1 MRKVLFAVSSAA
13 VALVVSTGPAPAKT
27 YVCTKWDNGVC
38 VSTHRVK
45 GTPPYAVGYVFGP
58 NYTYTTVADIPP
70 PVVSYYKLGSD
81 KRYVYSNGYLYE
93 VDPTTYA
100 VTQVIDTYSH

>member
-1 MRKVLFAVSSAA
+1 MKYALLAVPALALAFSA
-13 VALVVSTGPAPAKT
+13 SPGSAKT

-45 GTPPYAVGYVFGP
+45 GTPPFAVGYSFGP
-58 NYTYTTVADIPP
+58 SYSYTDLSAIPQ
-70 PVVSYYKLGSD
+70 PVVTYYKLGPD
-81 KRYVYSNGYLYE
+81 HRYVYNDGYLYE

-100 VTQVIDTYSH
+100 VTQVIDTFTH

>member
-1 MRKVLFAVSSAA
+1 MKSVILALSG
-13 VALVVSTGPAPAKT
+13 VALAISATPGSAKT

-45 GTPPYAVGYVFGP
+45 GTPPFAVGYSFGP
-58 NYTYTTVADIPP
+58 SYSYTTLSDIPQ
-70 PVVSYYKLGSD
+70 PVVTYYKLGPTG
-81 KRYVYSNGYLYE
+81 RYVYNDGYLYE

-100 VTQVIDTYSH
+100 VTKVIDTWAH

>member
-58 NYTYTTVADIPP
+58 NYSYTTLGDIPQ
-70 PVVSYYKLGSD
+70 PVVTYNKLGSD

-100 VTQVIDTYSH
+100 VTQ

>member
-1 MRKVLFAVSSAA
+1 MRNLVLALSGIALAATSAPG
-13 VALVVSTGPAPAKT
+13 SAKT
-27 YVCTKWDNGVC
+27 YVCTKWDSGVC

-45 GTPPYAVGYVFGP
+45 GTPPYAVGYSFGP
-58 NYTYTTVADIPP
+58 TYSYTNVTDIPQ

-81 KRYVYSNGYLYE
+81 KRYVYNDGYLYE

-100 VTQVIDTYSH
+100 VTQVIDTFTH

>member
-1 MRKVLFAVSSAA
+1 MTRTLLVIAAGAFALTAVPAA
-13 VALVVSTGPAPAKT
+13 AKT

-45 GTPPYAVGYVFGP
+45 GTPPYAVGYSFGP
-58 NYTYTTVADIPP
+58 TYSYTTMSDIPQ
-70 PVVSYYKLGSD
+70 PVVSYYKLGD
-81 KRYVYSNGYLYE
+81 TGRYVYSDGYLYE

-100 VTQVIDTYSH
+100 VTKVIDTYGH